1 MINRAHLTVEGIKS
15 IREIKSVSFWFT
27 RIAANQSSI
36 SALLTNRVG
45 DCFLTVDYS
54 TVFSLAPFVSEN
66 IVTIIGLTSNTYTRY
81 LHSIYKR
88 NLHVPSSKKSL
99 IWVYDIRDLSLIVGA
114 PFKTFTSSLLRGRVS
129 QVVNCRVYSTCIP
142 QYECVRKYENA
153 DLQKLT
159 ILQENQGSS
168 INLRRRFKEYFN
180 VNHLIRNNDLVI
192 CAALLKYGYSQFTV
206 EIIEYCDRSNVL
218 LREQYYLDLFKPEYN
233 LLKIAGSNL
242 GYIHTENTL
251 AKMRDSRL
259 NLTEEQKAKVISH
272 LKIHNASSDQVEKSR
287 QRLIDYN
294 KSKGVSVEIL
304 DITTNEV
311 SIYSSLREA
320 AYALGCVHGFVEGD
334 GSFIINKDG
343 YLEFRIT
350 QSSPDAQILFMI
362 KKELGFGVVRVQD
375 SLLEQVKEYFG
386 AVGSISRSGNMYYY
400 EISSLKSLVN
410 VREHFEEY
418 PLQTTKYVHFK
429 L

>member
-1 MINRAHLTVEGIKS
+1 MDRMRPALAVSTYNLYIINKVTKI
-15 IREIKSVSFWFT
+15 F
-27 RIAANQSSI
+27 NQKNI
-36 SALLTNRVG
+36 IQKNK
-45 DCFLTVDYS
+45 F
-54 TVFSLAPFVSEN
+54 APDKVVTPIFVYDNADILKLQSVSEN
-66 IVTIIGLTSNTYTRY
+66 KG
-81 LHSIYKR
+81 
-88 NLHVPSSKKSL
+88 KS
-99 IWVYDIRDLSLIVGA
+99 
-114 PFKTFTSSLLRGRVS
+114 
-129 QVVNCRVYSTCIP
+129 
-142 QYECVRKYENA
+142 
-153 DLQKLT
+153 
-159 ILQENQGSS
+159 GSS
-168 INLRRRFKEYFN
+168 VDLGKRLGQYYNLSYISSN
-180 VNHLIRNNDLVI
+180 NMLISK
-192 CAALLKYGYSQFTV
+192 ALIKYGYGNFSL
-206 EIIEYCDRSNVL
+206 EILEYCDRSNVL

-400 EISSLKSLVN
+400 EIFSLKSLVN